1 MFKKKG
7 VWGWSQQLAELFASS
22 CVHRPLLDSADQEP
36 IIAAPRQEWSVPGDS
51 SALQEGHCFLQHVLK
66 LAVVLHRPYAW
77 VLHQPGQPQRII
89 KGIASVFQYYLFVV
103 FIFFVDFF
111 FSIYALHM
119 EQMPIMQCSY
129 TGAKLF
135 LERSAKCTLPVLNFL
150 HLWYSYL
157 WGELSRTG
165 SWIWIFNF

>member
-1 MFKKKG
+1 MSECKHIPNNTNNTKLSSVYFHMFKKKG

-51 SALQEGHCFLQHVLK
+51 GALQEGHCFLQHVLK

-103 FIFFVDFF
+103 FIFCCWFF
-111 FSIYALHM
+111 LLYLCFTH
-119 EQMPIMQCSY
+119 
-129 TGAKLF
+129 GANASNAVQLY
-135 LERSAKCTLPVLNFL
+135 RS
-150 HLWYSYL
+150 
-157 WGELSRTG
+157 
-165 SWIWIFNF
+165 